1 MLSLPQ
7 SYVFIVLGA
16 GKTLSWGGALGKK
29 VSYREARL
37 IAIAGPKPQSKAVF
51 T

>member
-37 IAIAGPKPQSKAVF
+37 AGPKPQSKAVF